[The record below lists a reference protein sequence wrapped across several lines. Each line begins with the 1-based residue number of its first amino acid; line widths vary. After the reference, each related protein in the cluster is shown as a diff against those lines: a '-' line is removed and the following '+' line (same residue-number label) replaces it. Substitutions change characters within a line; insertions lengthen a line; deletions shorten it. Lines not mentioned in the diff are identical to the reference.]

1 MKTNFRL
8 LIQYDGTDFH
18 GWQVQESERTVQGE
32 LTRAVSIIEGEEVF
46 VCGSGRTDA
55 GVHAEGQVANIKISR
70 EIGPDK
76 LKSALNG
83 NLPFDVRILAVDA
96 VDDSFHSRFS
106 AIGKTYR
113 YRVVNS
119 SVMSPLFSRFAS
131 LEYRE
136 LNLEKM
142 IEGALAFV
150 GQHDWTAFS
159 AAQSDSEDKVRTVS
173 KFSVTSHFSEIA
185 NGNVFEF
192 EVTGDGF
199 LRYMVRAMVGTLL
212 EVGRGERSAV
222 SIAEAI
228 QSRDRSLSG
237 PTAPASGL
245 TLVRVYY

>member
-1 MKTNFRL
+1 
-8 LIQYDGTDFH
+8 
-18 GWQVQESERTVQGE
+18 
-32 LTRAVSIIEGEEVF
+32 
-46 VCGSGRTDA
+46 
-55 GVHAEGQVANIKISR
+55 
-70 EIGPDK
+70 
-76 LKSALNG
+76 
-83 NLPFDVRILAVDA
+83 VDA

-119 SVMSPLFSRFAS
+119 SVMSPLLSRFAS

-142 IEGALAFV
+142 IEAACTFV

-173 KFSVTSHFSEIA
+173 KFIVTSHFSEIA
-185 NGNVFEF
+185 NGNIFEF

-212 EVGRGERSAV
+212 EVGRGERSTA

-237 PTAPASGL
+237 PTATASGL